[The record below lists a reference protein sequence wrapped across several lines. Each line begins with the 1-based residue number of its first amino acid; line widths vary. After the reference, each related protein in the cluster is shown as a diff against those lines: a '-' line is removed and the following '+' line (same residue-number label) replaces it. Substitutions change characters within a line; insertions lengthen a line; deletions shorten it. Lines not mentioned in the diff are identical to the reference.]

1 MKYWTLVY
9 CFTKKLSKLAEGEQ
23 DKNFNI
29 ILDCLKK
36 SVQLNSKFHKLKLYT
51 DDFTYDFVK
60 DLNIDIK
67 VIDYSRFRFLDDIKI
82 QTLPLLE
89 EDEVLIDPDIFLYKK
104 LDVKENYDLILERKD
119 SIDTWW
125 YNDER
130 ILAEPFNFS
139 KLLNFVSKSGTVG
152 NIGIMKFFNKK
163 FLNDYIERYNEVRDV
178 AMAEEE
184 TLYPFPR
191 FSVLL
196 GQLLLRN
203 VADDF
208 HYSIGYSNMNE
219 KNDYKHLSGHT
230 KYKMHSLLDRRIA
243 KKTTL

>member
-23 DKNFNI
+23 EKNFNI

-51 DDFTYDFVK
+51 DDFTYDLVK
-60 DLNIDIK
+60 DLNIETK
-67 VIDYSRFRFLDDIKI
+67 VIDYSRFRFIDDIKI

-89 EDEVLIDPDIFLYKK
+89 ENEVLIDPDIFLYKK

-119 SIDTWW
+119 SINTWW

-130 ILAEPFNFS
+130 TLAEPFNFS

-208 HYSIGYSNMNE
+208 NYSIGYSNMNE
-219 KNDYKHLSGHT
+219 KNEYKHLSGHN
-230 KYKMHSLLDRRIA
+230 KYKQHALLDRRIA

>member
-23 DKNFNI
+23 EKNFNI

-36 SVQLNSKFHKLKLYT
+36 SVQLNSEFHKLKLYT
-51 DDFTYDFVK
+51 DDFTYDLVK
-60 DLNIDIK
+60 DLNIETK
-67 VIDYSRFRFLDDIKI
+67 VIDYSRFRFIDDIKI

-89 EDEVLIDPDIFLYKK
+89 ENEVLIDPDIFLYKK

-119 SIDTWW
+119 SINAWW

-130 ILAEPFNFS
+130 TLAEPFNFS

-178 AMAEEE
+178 AMQEEDK
-184 TLYPFPR
+184 LLPFPR

-196 GQLLLRN
+196 GQLLLKN

-208 HYSIGYSNMNE
+208 NYSIGYSNMNE
-219 KNDYKHLSGHT
+219 KNEYKHLSGHN
-230 KYKMHSLLDRRIA
+230 KYKKHSLLDRRIA

>member
-51 DDFTYDFVK
+51 DDFTYDLVK
-60 DLNIDIK
+60 DLNIETK
-67 VIDYSRFRFLDDIKI
+67 VIDYSRFRFIDDIKI

-89 EDEVLIDPDIFLYKK
+89 ENEVLIDPDIFLYKK

-119 SIDTWW
+119 SINTWW

-130 ILAEPFNFS
+130 TLAEPFNFS
-139 KLLNFVSKSGTVG
+139 KLLNFVSNSGTVG

-163 FLNDYIERYNEVRDV
+163 F
-178 AMAEEE
+178 
-184 TLYPFPR
+184 
-191 FSVLL
+191 
-196 GQLLLRN
+196 
-203 VADDF
+203 
-208 HYSIGYSNMNE
+208 
-219 KNDYKHLSGHT
+219 
-230 KYKMHSLLDRRIA
+230 
-243 KKTTL
+243 

>member
-208 HYSIGYSNMNE
+208 DYSIGYSNMNE

>member
-23 DKNFNI
+23 EKNFNI

-36 SVQLNSKFHKLKLYT
+36 SVQLNSEFHKLKLYT
-51 DDFTYDFVK
+51 DDFTYDLVK
-60 DLNIDIK
+60 DLNIETK
-67 VIDYSRFRFLDDIKI
+67 VIDYSRFRFIDDIKI

-89 EDEVLIDPDIFLYKK
+89 ENEVLIDPDIFLYKK

-119 SIDTWW
+119 SINAWW

-130 ILAEPFNFS
+130 TLAEPFNFS

-178 AMAEEE
+178 AMQEEDI
-184 TLYPFPR
+184 LLPFPR

-196 GQLLLRN
+196 GQLLLKN

-208 HYSIGYSNMNE
+208 NYSIGYSNMNE
-219 KNDYKHLSGHT
+219 KNEYKHLSGHH
-230 KYKMHSLLDRRIA
+230 KYKKHSLLD
-243 KKTTL
+243 

>member
-60 DLNIDIK
+60 DINIDIK

>member
-51 DDFTYDFVK
+51 DDFTYDLVK
-60 DLNIDIK
+60 DLNIETK
-67 VIDYSRFRFLDDIKI
+67 VIDYSRFRFIDDIKI

-89 EDEVLIDPDIFLYKK
+89 ENEVLIDPDIFLYKK

-119 SIDTWW
+119 SINTWW

-130 ILAEPFNFS
+130 TLAEPFNFS

-208 HYSIGYSNMNE
+208 NYSIGYSNMNE
-219 KNDYKHLSGHT
+219 KNEYKHLSGHT
-230 KYKMHSLLDRRIA
+230 KYKQHSLLDRRIA